1 MFAACTADLAVYTFY
16 TQEGLVTADNHTFII
31 QPRVNNEEELIIYEV
46 DKEHLPHNYIEGM
59 KGGPFTLFF
68 QFYHKQIWGSVPVG
82 IHCPPPHDPVDG
94 SVTWESRGIIRYSC
108 DPGFS
113 LVGASVQMCLS
124 SGEWNDSMPMCAS
137 DSSDGMTHTH
147 RNI

>member
-1 MFAACTADLAVYTFY
+1 MYVESHSLHCAYTY
-16 TQEGLVTADNHTFII
+16 KCMV
-31 QPRVNNEEELIIYEV
+31 
-46 DKEHLPHNYIEGM
+46 
-59 KGGPFTLFF
+59 LFL
-68 QFYHKQIWGSVPVG
+68 YVG
-82 IHCPPPHDPVDG
+82 ILCQQPKDPVDG